1 MTGSK
6 FEGSPFNSCGA
17 EQVTVNRES
26 LNREPWQGKS
36 IILGVTGSIS
46 AYKAVEIAS
55 KLTQGR
61 IEVDVVMTASATE
74 FVTPLSFQSI
84 THRPVHTDMF
94 SPVTDFDIEHVA
106 LAERADVIVIAPA
119 TANTIARLALGLADD
134 LLSCTV
140 LSTSA
145 PVILAPAMDVGM
157 YQNQVT
163 QENLERLRS
172 RGYTVVGPAYGRLA
186 SGLEGLGRLAEVGE
200 ILAVIHQ
207 VLGRGGDLSGKRLV
221 ISAGGTQEPIDP
233 VRYIGNYSSGKMGY
247 ALAEAARNRG
257 AKVTLITAPTAISP
271 PPGVEV
277 IQVQTALQMRQA
289 VIDKAAGADA
299 LIMAAAVA
307 DYRPQATAGQKIKR
321 KPEKLSIELIKT
333 PDILGEI
340 AGDLIKVGFA
350 AESEEVVENA
360 TRKLKEKGLDFI
372 VANDITGADSGFSV
386 DTNRVIIIDRNGKV
400 DRLPLM
406 LKSEV
411 AQKILDKLAVR
422 LAGGSSV

>member
-1 MTGSK
+1 M
-6 FEGSPFNSCGA
+6 FE
-17 EQVTVNRES
+17 
-26 LNREPWQGKS
+26 GKS
-36 IILGVTGSIS
+36 IVLGVTGSIS
-46 AYKAVEIAS
+46 AYKAVDLAS
-55 KLTQGR
+55 KLVQEG
-61 IEVDVVMTASATE
+61 IEVNVVMTASAAE

-84 THRPVHTDMF
+84 THRPVHTDMLA
-94 SPVTDFDIEHVA
+94 PVTDFDIEHVA

-119 TANTIARLALGLADD
+119 TANTIARLAAGIADD

-140 LSTSA
+140 LSARA

-186 SGLEGLGRLAEVGE
+186 SGLEGLGRLVEVGE
-200 ILAVIHQ
+200 ILAAIGE
-207 VLGRGGDLSGKRLV
+207 VLGRGGDLAGRRVV

-247 ALAEAARNRG
+247 SLAEAARNRG
-257 AKVTLITAPTAISP
+257 AKVTLITAPTAIST

-277 IQVQTALQMRQA
+277 IRVQTALQMREA
-289 VIDKAAGADA
+289 VIEKAAGADA

-307 DYRPQATAGQKIKR
+307 DYRPQAAAGQKIKR
-321 KPEKLSIELIKT
+321 KPERLSIELIKT
-333 PDILGEI
+333 PDILAEI
-340 AGDLIKVGFA
+340 SGDLIKMGFA
-350 AESEEVVENA
+350 AESEEIVENA
-360 TRKLKEKGLDFI
+360 TRKLKEKALDLI
-372 VANDITGADSGFSV
+372 VANDITSVDSGFAV
-386 DTNRVIIIDRNGKV
+386 DTNRVIIVDRNGKV

-411 AQKILDKLAVR
+411 AQKILDRLAVL
-422 LAGGSSV
+422 LAGERNSLSLEGRV

>member
-1 MTGSK
+1 M
-6 FEGSPFNSCGA
+6 FE
-17 EQVTVNRES
+17 
-26 LNREPWQGKS
+26 GKS

-55 KLTQGR
+55 KLTQGG

-360 TRKLKEKGLDFI
+360 TRKLKEKGLDLI

-386 DTNRVIIIDRNGKV
+386 DTNRVIIIDRDGKV